1 MEEMR
6 LWQLMLGADF
16 VMRYDAGIL
25 KRNANELKSL
35 NRNTRNFMTIHE
47 VLHPKSDVDRIV
59 GKWEEGD

>member
-1 MEEMR
+1 MEEMK

-47 VLHPKSDVDRIV
+47 ALHPKSVVDRIV